1 MRTVIIIPARYS
13 SVRYPGKPLVKLSV
27 GDGFQKSLIQLSW
40 EAASRVENVDEVYVA
55 TDDNRIQAEAESFGA
70 KVIMTSEKCKNGT
83 ERCAEAIK
91 NINFTGDLVINFQGD
106 APLTPEWFIKNL
118 IRTFEKDPN
127 TQMATPV
134 LRLDEG
140 SLKEFRLD
148 RRSGRVGGTT
158 VVFDKNCNALYFSKE
173 LIPFFNENDVE
184 QGEAIPVFHH
194 VGVYAYKPEILSNYN
209 LWKESNL
216 EVLEGLEQLRFL
228 ENGCSIKCVLVD
240 SRGRAFWE
248 LNNPE
253 DVLRIEKVINE
264 NINRNGKQNENT

>member
-1 MRTVIIIPARYS
+1 MKTVIIIPARFS

-27 GDGFQKSLIQLSW
+27 GDAQRKSLIRLSW
-40 EAASRVENVDEVYVA
+40 EAASRVKNVDDVFVA
-55 TDDNRIQAEAESFGA
+55 TDDKRIRVEAESFGA
-70 KVIMTSEKCKNGT
+70 RVIMTSKKCRNGT

-91 NINFTGDLVINFQGD
+91 NINFVGDIVVNFQGD

-134 LRLDEG
+134 LRLDAG

-194 VGVYAYKPEILSNYN
+194 VGVYAYRPEALLNYN
-209 LWKESNL
+209 SWKEGNL
-216 EVLEGLEQLRFL
+216 EGLEGLEQLRFI
-228 ENGCSIKCVLVD
+228 ENACSIKCVIVD
-240 SRGRAFWE
+240 CRGRTFWE

-253 DVLRIEKVINE
+253 DVVRIEKVINE